1 MSLLKAEM
9 REIHG
14 AGNKRFAIAASRFNC
29 DFVDAM
35 VKDARSTLIENGV
48 EPENIKIVR
57 EYLDDVVDDRDW
69 SDAKYEAM
77 MDELIYKLY
86 TKQEEWSKE
95 K

>member
-1 MSLLKAEM
+1 M
-9 REIHG
+9 
-14 AGNKRFAIAASRFNC
+14 
-29 DFVDAM
+29 
-35 VKDARSTLIENGV
+35 LI
-48 EPENIKIVR
+48 ENIKIVR

-69 SDAKYEAM
+69 SYAKYEAM

>member
-1 MSLLKAEM
+1 MEGKQIKARYIEM
-9 REIHG
+9 
-14 AGNKRFAIAASRFNC
+14 
-29 DFVDAM
+29 
-35 VKDARSTLIENGV
+35 LI
-48 EPENIKIVR
+48 ENIKIVR

-69 SDAKYEAM
+69 SYAKYEAM

>member
-1 MSLLKAEM
+1 MEGESLKARYIEM
-9 REIHG
+9 
-14 AGNKRFAIAASRFNC
+14 
-29 DFVDAM
+29 
-35 VKDARSTLIENGV
+35 LI
-48 EPENIKIVR
+48 ENIKIVR

-69 SDAKYEAM
+69 SYAKYEAM

>member
-1 MSLLKAEM
+1 MEGKQIKA
-9 REIHG
+9 RYIEI
-14 AGNKRFAIAASRFNC
+14 
-29 DFVDAM
+29 
-35 VKDARSTLIENGV
+35 LI
-48 EPENIKIVR
+48 ENIKIVR

-69 SDAKYEAM
+69 SYAKYEAM